1 MQIDNIHNDTIN
13 SVETLSSSV
22 FASASDDGTVNVST
36 ILLSIVDL
44 GHAHGVSSQ
53 DREFRR

>member
-53 DREFRR
+53 DREF

>member
-36 ILLSIVDL
+36 MFIFILDL
-44 GHAHGVSSQ
+44 GHAHGVSSE